1 MSQIQPGMSEVPYVA
16 PCAASKFK
24 GEPMLSHETTRT
36 QSLLDN
42 DVTSMKGPLLG
53 IVKPSWTSCGK

>member
-36 QSLLDN
+36 QSLLDKN
-42 DVTSMKGPLLG
+42 HQP
-53 IVKPSWTSCGK
+53 I